1 MFAST
6 ADKEANMPT
15 RLRLL
20 APTIVLAVGIALMA
34 TGKPALAASAAEI
47 DATVDDALK
56 TLYATNG
63 EAKMLA
69 AKAKGVLVFPSV
81 VKVGFVGGAQNGEGA
96 LRRGGKTVGYYST
109 VAGSYGLQAGIQKF
123 AYAMFFMTARSLRY
137 LDASHGWEVG
147 TGPSVVIVDSGK
159 AQTMTTSTLQDA
171 VYAFIFDQKGLM
183 AGLGLQGSKITKIQ
197 K

>member
-1 MFAST
+1 
-6 ADKEANMPT
+6 MPK
-15 RLRLL
+15 RFRLL
-20 APTIVLAVGIALMA
+20 TPTIALAVWIALMSMS
-34 TGKPALAASAAEI
+34 GPAFAASAAEI
-47 DATVDDALK
+47 DADVDEALK
-56 TLYATNG
+56 TLYATNA

-81 VKVGFVGGAQNGEGA
+81 VKVGFVGGAQKGEGA
-96 LRRGGKTVGYYST
+96 LRRGSKTVAYYST

-123 AYAMFFMTARSLRY
+123 AYAMFFMTASSLRY
-137 LDASHGWEVG
+137 LEASHGWEVG
-147 TGPSVVIVDSGK
+147 TGPSVVVVDSGK
-159 AQTMTTSTLQDA
+159 GQTMTTSTLQNA